1 MNKLRNIE
9 ISFLFHSAAAA
20 GLRPYSET
28 GPRPHT
34 SLYPVVSEGTWLE
47 KNNYAQFD
55 GWELRQLINFVAVSL
70 IAIWL
75 YELWFFVSE
84 ILIIKLRNTYSVAEE
99 VVIYK
104 LSLFTFLMEKIFVVW
119 YCNELHWSLITASYQ
134 YLYYFKSKF
143 LIFCNAFCRQMM
155 VYLSQKSS
163 LKFWRAAGTITITPS
178 QPVSWK

>member
-1 MNKLRNIE
+1 MNKLRNIV
-9 ISFLFHSAAAA
+9 ISFVFHSAAAA

-84 ILIIKLRNTYSVAEE
+84 ILIIKLRNTYSVTEE

-134 YLYYFKSKF
+134 YLYYFISKS
-143 LIFCNAFCRQMM
+143 
-155 VYLSQKSS
+155 
-163 LKFWRAAGTITITPS
+163 
-178 QPVSWK
+178 